1 MRKHLVCAALAA
13 LAAFG
18 LAAGE
23 WKGLEEGNWRFGR
36 KLQPNDLR
44 RKIVTVVEWGAG
56 SSDAAEAL
64 AFIQKNVIGQ
74 RVNGHPVA
82 MLASHRKAGDA
93 EQVRFAAEAL
103 GVKCAVYQ
111 DAAFSDAKGAG
122 GAVPYIYVV
131 DTTSTV
137 IYEGSDRNEAIVAM
151 VNAITEL
158 PIPGQLING
167 VDLKKFKAFQKRLVM
182 GVKAEG
188 SALAPFKAGLKS
200 KKPGEAEEAQAILD
214 SIEKAKKN
222 LEDEIAEDL
231 EAGDKGAALRDVRW
245 FCKTWPSESAKYAD
259 KFKELNAD
267 PEAKAGEAALL
278 KAMQKAMKG
287 RR

>member
-1 MRKHLVCAALAA
+1 MKCIVSAVLALSAMVLV
-13 LAAFG
+13 
-18 LAAGE
+18 AGE
-23 WKGLEEGNWRFGR
+23 WKGLDDSSWCAGR
-36 KLQPNDLR
+36 KLRPNDLR
-44 RKIVTVVEWGAG
+44 KKIVTVVEWSTSCPDCG
-56 SSDAAEAL
+56 ETL
-64 AFIQKNVIGQ
+64 AFVQKNVIGQ
-74 RVNGHPVA
+74 RLAGHPVG
-82 MLASHRKAGDA
+82 MLASHRGQAGA
-93 EQVRFAAEAL
+93 EAVKTAAEGL
-103 GVKCAVYQ
+103 GIKCAVYQ
-111 DAAFSDAKGAG
+111 DAAFTDAKG
-122 GAVPYIYVV
+122 GATFPHIYVL

-137 IYEGSDRNEAIVAM
+137 IYEGSDKNDAVVAM